1 MLTIMKTEKMI
12 LLFLLRMMTAG
23 LTTMHDY
30 PTANRGKQIIL
41 FRPQCNVF
49 LALYLDK
56 MYLPF
61 NAKTQQR
68 DRY

>member
-1 MLTIMKTEKMI
+1 MLTIIKTEKMI
-12 LLFLLRMMTAG
+12 QLFLLRMMTAG

-49 LALYLDK
+49 LAQYLDK